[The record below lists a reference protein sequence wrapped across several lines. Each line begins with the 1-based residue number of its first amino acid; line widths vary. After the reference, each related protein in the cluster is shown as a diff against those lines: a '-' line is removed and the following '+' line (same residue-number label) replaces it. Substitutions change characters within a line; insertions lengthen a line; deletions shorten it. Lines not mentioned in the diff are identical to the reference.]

1 MALIERIGRV
11 VQASGRVRLAYG
23 MTITPTT
30 EDYLQAIVALIEE
43 GQPVIGAR
51 LAERLKVSPAS
62 VSQTVER
69 MVRLNLLEIGEGH
82 RIRLTASGRT
92 AADAIVRRHRLTER
106 FLCDVLNL
114 GWVEAHEQA
123 HQLEHGITD
132 LIESRISELLG
143 EPETCPH
150 GGPIPGN
157 FPEGGDAAWTPVA
170 TLAIGG
176 SGTIRRIADVIEDDS
191 ELLSYC
197 FHKNLRPGVPFRV
210 AERGPEDVVLL
221 EVEAQTVALSGHLSQ
236 HVLCESA

>member
-1 MALIERIGRV
+1 MSAVGRRDGERSRVALIERIGRV
-11 VQASGRVRLAYG
+11 VQASGRVRLTYG

-176 SGTIRRIADVIEDDS
+176 
-191 ELLSYC
+191 
-197 FHKNLRPGVPFRV
+197 
-210 AERGPEDVVLL
+210 ERHDPP
-221 EVEAQTVALSGHLSQ
+221 HR
-236 HVLCESA
+236 

>member
-1 MALIERIGRV
+1 MIDFPGM
-11 VQASGRVRLAYG
+11 

-43 GQPVIGAR
+43 GQPVIAAR

-82 RIRLTASGRT
+82 RISFTASGQK

-123 HQLEHGITD
+123 HQLEHGLTD

-143 EPETCPH
+143 TPKPARTA
-150 GGPIPGN
+150 GPSPATSRR
-157 FPEGGDAAWTPVA
+157 AATP
-170 TLAIGG
+170 LGRP
-176 SGTIRRIADVIEDDS
+176 SRRS
-191 ELLSYC
+191 PS
-197 FHKNLRPGVPFRV
+197 
-210 AERGPEDVVLL
+210 
-221 EVEAQTVALSGHLSQ
+221 VEAAR
-236 HVLCESA
+236 SAASPT

>member
-1 MALIERIGRV
+1 MV
-11 VQASGRVRLAYG
+11 
-23 MTITPTT
+23 TITPTT
-30 EDYLQAIVALIEE
+30 EDYLQAIVALLEE

-69 MVRLNLLEIGEGH
+69 MVRLNLLEVGEGH
-82 RIRLTASGRT
+82 RISFTASGQK

-123 HQLEHGITD
+123 HQLEHGLTD

-143 EPETCPH
+143 NPETCPH

-157 FPEGGDAAWTPVA
+157 FPPGGDAAWAPVA
-170 TLAIGG
+170 TLPIGG

-191 ELLSYC
+191 DLLSYC
-197 FHKNLRPGVPFRV
+197 YDKSLRPGVRV
-210 AERGPEDVVLL
+210 RVTERAPEDVILL
-221 EVEAQTVALSGHLSQ
+221 EVEDQTVALSGHLSQ
-236 HVLCESA
+236 HVLCEPV